1 VTQQA
6 TLREAPSKYHGKH
19 MSLEE
24 YEALPEEKPY
34 LEYWDGVVLQKAV
47 PTRRHQKLEL
57 EIAVRLRDY
66 GRAVGG
72 DSWAEGHVWFEG
84 RGWRL
89 PDVGYWG
96 PEKDQGDERRSLPPT
111 LAIEIRSPEQSM
123 PELRDKFRQMLANGV
138 DVCWIIDPQRRRAEV
153 FDGDADAAVVPDDG
167 SLRSAHLPGFELPLG
182 ELWSAMDR

>member
-1 VTQQA
+1 MTQSA

-47 PTRRHQKLEL
+47 PTRRHQKLEFHL
-57 EIAVRLRDY
+57 TRMLVDY
-66 GRAVGG
+66 AAEAGG

-89 PDVGYWG
+89 PDVSYWG

-123 PELRDKFRQMLANGV
+123 SELREKCRQMLANGV
-138 DVCWIIDPQRRRAEV
+138 DVCWLIDPYERRAET
-153 FDGDADAAVVPDDG
+153 FDGDRDGAVVPDDG
-167 SLRSAHLPGFELPLG
+167 SLSSPHLPRFELPLS